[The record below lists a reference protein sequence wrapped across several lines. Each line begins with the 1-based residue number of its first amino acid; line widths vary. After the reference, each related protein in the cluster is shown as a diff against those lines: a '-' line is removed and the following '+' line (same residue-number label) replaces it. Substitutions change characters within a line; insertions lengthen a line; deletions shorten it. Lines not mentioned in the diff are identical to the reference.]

1 MNSPRFQRSNLIVA
15 DLDRA
20 LTFYEGVLGFT
31 EVFRKPHN
39 PESYS
44 LTVFDIPEEA
54 EIRFS
59 VLSAPDQP
67 RVLALTEVAGIE
79 LLGVPLPRRNALVIE
94 CSDPDEVIQGAI
106 SLGLK
111 VYPEEILETFDGRIG
126 REIGIVDFDEN
137 LVVIYLV
144 PPAE

>member
-1 MNSPRFQRSNLIVA
+1 MNSPRFQRSNLVVA
-15 DLDRA
+15 DIDRA
-20 LTFYEGVLGFT
+20 LTFYAGVLGFE

-44 LTVFDIPEEA
+44 LTVMEIPTEA
-54 EIRFS
+54 AIGFS
-59 VLSAPDQP
+59 VP
-67 RVLALTEVAGIE
+67 RVLALTEIAGVKLEQVA
-79 LLGVPLPRRNALVIE
+79 LPRRSALVVE
-94 CSDPDEVIQGAI
+94 CSHPDEVVRGAR

-111 VYPEEILETFDGRIG
+111 VYPEEVLETFDGRIG

>member
-1 MNSPRFQRSNLIVA
+1 MNSPRFQRSNLVVA
-15 DLDRA
+15 DIDRA
-20 LTFYEGVLGFT
+20 LTFYAGVLGFE

-39 PESYS
+39 PKSYS
-44 LTVFDIPEEA
+44 LTVMEIPTEA
-54 EIRFS
+54 EIGFS
-59 VLSAPDQP
+59 VLSAPNQP
-67 RVLALTEVAGIE
+67 RVLALTEIAGVKLEQVA
-79 LLGVPLPRRNALVIE
+79 LPRRSALVVE
-94 CSDPDEVIQGAI
+94 CSHPDEVVRGAR

-111 VYPEEILETFDGRIG
+111 VYPEEVLETFDGRIG